1 MAQQCRN
8 PNVVGYYI
16 DDGWAADAA
25 NNPHGPSEV
34 DGNWKADM
42 VSKTELNFIPP
53 LSTFIFDRNDDRKD
67 SDIDGFTKTGSG
79 QSSEKGEHGFW
90 QGLTDEEVTD
100 EIAAFRWVRKTHL
113 HLLRCHFVLKT
124 IILPRQARDKHTE
137 RVLKNG
143 TFSQVADRAYAAM
156 LKAGK
161 FNWNQFL

>member
-67 SDIDGFTKTGSG
+67 SDIDGFTKAGSG
-79 QSSEKGEHGFW
+79 QSSEKAEHGFW

-113 HLLRCHFVLKT
+113 HIFCDA
-124 IILPRQARDKHTE
+124 IL
-137 RVLKNG
+137 
-143 TFSQVADRAYAAM
+143 Y
-156 LKAGK
+156 
-161 FNWNQFL
+161 